1 MILHTLI
8 GEPRGDRSMENCDAT
23 MFTSDEPSVPIT
35 VEKLGRGEEENRS
48 TWSPLLLIP
57 W

>member
-23 MFTSDEPSVPIT
+23 MFTGGEPSVPIT
-35 VEKLGRGEEENRS
+35 MEKFGCGEEENWS
-48 TWSPLLLIP
+48 SWSPLL
-57 W
+57 